1 MLNKLCERWQATNL
15 WNEICKKKVIIC
27 EPKFSDEFEEAI
39 SHFYNVIE
47 TTTENS
53 GQVDGALFIAVCRGK
68 VSEGLDFADNNAR
81 AVICLGMVSHKMSLL
96 TRGLSFPSL
105 WSHISV
111 VAPKQKIQTNFFS
124 KKVCFWGEL
133 KFVNS

>member
-96 TRGLSFPSL
+96 TIFDHWGR
-105 WSHISV
+105 V
-111 VAPKQKIQTNFFS
+111 QTTFD
-124 KKVCFWGEL
+124 K
-133 KFVNS
+133 